1 MVNVA
6 NFQILVT
13 ELDTPSSVLALRS
26 CIHTIVLLGN
36 EGSNHLCSLL
46 AREGAVRGLLR
57 HCDNQLRAGNSN
69 YSSDRAEVRVLALR
83 GLSSICCVADC
94 IREFEHVSCV
104 TNDQILGVLYR
115 DCYMNS
121 VLNSTLIIGARD
133 SANF

>member
-1 MVNVA
+1 MFGIYTIFSQ
-6 NFQILVT
+6 FQILVT

-69 YSSDRAEVRVLALR
+69 FSADRAEVRVLALR

-94 IREFEHVSCV
+94 IREFEHVS
-104 TNDQILGVLYR
+104 
-115 DCYMNS
+115 S
-121 VLNSTLIIGARD
+121 VKKNLMMMHL
-133 SANF
+133 

>member
-1 MVNVA
+1 M
-6 NFQILVT
+6 T
-13 ELDTPSSVLALRS
+13 ELDAPSSLLALRS
-26 CIHTIVLLGN
+26 CIHTMVLLGN

-104 TNDQILGVLYR
+104 TSDHMAFPNTGCPL
-115 DCYMNS
+115 
-121 VLNSTLIIGARD
+121 
-133 SANF
+133 

>member
-1 MVNVA
+1 MSQNLTT
-6 NFQILVT
+6 FQILVT
-13 ELDTPSSVLALRS
+13 ELDSPSSALALRS

-104 TNDQILGVLYR
+104 TTR
-115 DCYMNS
+115 DHIFM
-121 VLNSTLIIGARD
+121 ID
-133 SANF
+133 M

>member
-1 MVNVA
+1 MFGIYTIFSQ
-6 NFQILVT
+6 FQILVT

-69 YSSDRAEVRVLALR
+69 FSADRAEVRVLALR

-94 IREFEHVSCV
+94 IREFEHVSYF
-104 TNDQILGVLYR
+104 DQR
-115 DCYMNS
+115 
-121 VLNSTLIIGARD
+121 LIAI
-133 SANF
+133 SNEWCP